1 MRFYVEE
8 ITILKDGTSPV
19 AITEKNNE
27 LEAKSYFHQAMA
39 SAIINDNVSSIHVE
53 VKNEFGGII
62 DSTTWRRPVSS
73 TQIKEETES
82 DVLPSES

>member
-8 ITILKDGTSPV
+8 ITVLNDGTSPV
-19 AITEKNNE
+19 AIYEKGSE

-53 VKNEFGGII
+53 VKNEFGGIS
-62 DSTTWRRPVSS
+62 DRNTWIRPVSS
-73 TQIKEETES
+73 TQNKEETES
-82 DVLPSES
+82 DVLLSES